1 IGGPIVLAW
10 RLLVQDAL
18 GLFDPGVMIMRAAAH
33 VILQGAVTSQE
44 RWEENAGYSPSTLAT
59 VIAGLICAGEYCKER
74 GQTTLA
80 DFIFAY
86 ADWLAAHVEEW
97 TVTTRGDLVPGFPR
111 HYVRINPTDP
121 NGPDTHA
128 DPNTTLIHIANSSV
142 LHQQRNLV
150 GRDVLHV
157 E

>member
-1 IGGPIVLAW
+1 
-10 RLLVQDAL
+10 
-18 GLFDPGVMIMRAAAH
+18 MIMRAAAH
-33 VILQGAVTSQE
+33 LILQGPVTSQE

-111 HYVRINPTDP
+111 HYIRINPTDP
-121 NGPDTHA
+121 NARSEEHTSELQSPMY
-128 DPNTTLIHIANSSV
+128 LVCRLLLEKKKHISR
-142 LHQQRNLV
+142 LT
-150 GRDVLHV
+150 
-157 E
+157 